1 MTKKGSSKETN
12 VKESTSTTFDL
23 APPTKQTS
31 PITIGGGSVNI
42 DFDHHD
48 YVNVGG
54 VFVKANDEID
64 TVWVYDKD
72 HSQKWDL
79 LKFVQGKDCV
89 LTIHTQQGSSI
100 KDIVVRN
107 KPQQPTQL
115 SIEFEGGQFP
125 LVSVRRHFNPNRKIV
140 GVIEVKDNADGSV
153 ATFTVPSAGVC
164 YIQVVNRF

>member
-1 MTKKGSSKETN
+1 MTKKGSSEETN
-12 VKESTSTTFDL
+12 IKESTSTTFDL
-23 APPTKQTS
+23 TPPNKQTS
-31 PITIGGGSVNI
+31 PITIGGGSTSI

-48 YVNVGG
+48 YVNMGG

-72 HSQKWDL
+72 LSQKWDL

-89 LTIHTQQGSSI
+89 LTIHTQQGSSV
-100 KDIVVRN
+100 KDIVIKN

-125 LVSVRRHFNPNRKIV
+125 QVSARRHFNANRKIV
-140 GVIEVKDNADGSV
+140 GVIEVKDNGDGSV
-153 ATFTVPSAGVC
+153 ATFTVPTAGVC
-164 YIQVVNRF
+164 LIQVVNRL